1 MPKAE
6 RGYPT
11 GHMTIYDT
19 TLGWRY
25 PNPRLEAL
33 FPLEQMGETA
43 ENIYELSLQG
53 GVTGG
58 PITREAQ
65 DAFAVESQRRTVETM
80 RSGRFDEEIVPVQIP
95 QRKGPAVVVDTDE
108 HPRYR
113 RNAAG
118 EIELDTS
125 LEQLAKLGPI
135 FRKGGTVT
143 AGNSSGIND
152 GSAALLITSAE
163 KARELGLKPLARIVT
178 SAAAGVDPRTMG
190 LGPIPATR
198 KALARAGLTIEDIGL
213 IEINEAFAVQALACM
228 RELGLRHEITN
239 VNGGAIALG
248 HPLGCSGARLLTT
261 LVHEMKRR
269 NAAGEA
275 VRYGLVTLCVGVGQ
289 GEATIVE
296 WVGVEYQVR
305 CTPADNRECRLC
317 TAEPAFSII
326 DGRATHLRG
335 IPSRQQPLR
344 KMPATRQATAAHV
357 AGDFLNVVFDAV
369 LRNAPCAAGPG
380 EGAVGHAG
388 IAVHRQ
394 AGASH
399 IHEQPATPQ
408 ADKGYVD
415 VAEGQHLEVLCA
427 DQPVDR
433 CIGQLRMD
441 RIVNVARV
449 SMHRKQIMARKQAG
463 AVAKRHAPDK
473 VDIGRSKLFED
484 PLPQAGKALDVL
496 AGGAPSFFDSS
507 SIKSVLPCR
516 QMAPPLLPL
525 GSSRHSSRMR
535 AMTSKG
541 LGPAQTRSPA
551 QIIRSYGPWRT
562 LSARTASSATA
573 LPWMS
578 EKSKT
583 RIVFALAESGEQWTV
598 SSNQ

>member
-1 MPKAE
+1 MRPDDLAAVAVKAIVERTGIDPAAIEEVYLGCANQAGEDNRDVARMAVLLAGLPQSVAGVTFNRLCASGLNAINQAARAIKAGEGDVYVAGGVELMSRSPYSMPKAE

-80 RSGRFDEEIVPVQIP
+80 RSGRFNDEIVPVQIP

-152 GSAALLITSAE
+152 GSAALLLTSAE
-163 KARELGLKPLARIVT
+163 KARELGLKPLARIVA

-198 KALARAGLTIEDIGL
+198 KALARAGLTIDDIGL

-296 WVGVEYQVR
+296 WVGE
-305 CTPADNRECRLC
+305 
-317 TAEPAFSII
+317 
-326 DGRATHLRG
+326 
-335 IPSRQQPLR
+335 
-344 KMPATRQATAAHV
+344 
-357 AGDFLNVVFDAV
+357 
-369 LRNAPCAAGPG
+369 
-380 EGAVGHAG
+380 VG
-388 IAVHRQ
+388 
-394 AGASH
+394 
-399 IHEQPATPQ
+399 
-408 ADKGYVD
+408 K
-415 VAEGQHLEVLCA
+415 
-427 DQPVDR
+427 
-433 CIGQLRMD
+433 
-441 RIVNVARV
+441 
-449 SMHRKQIMARKQAG
+449 
-463 AVAKRHAPDK
+463 
-473 VDIGRSKLFED
+473 
-484 PLPQAGKALDVL
+484 
-496 AGGAPSFFDSS
+496 
-507 SIKSVLPCR
+507 
-516 QMAPPLLPL
+516 
-525 GSSRHSSRMR
+525 
-535 AMTSKG
+535 
-541 LGPAQTRSPA
+541 
-551 QIIRSYGPWRT
+551 
-562 LSARTASSATA
+562 
-573 LPWMS
+573 
-578 EKSKT
+578 
-583 RIVFALAESGEQWTV
+583 
-598 SSNQ
+598 